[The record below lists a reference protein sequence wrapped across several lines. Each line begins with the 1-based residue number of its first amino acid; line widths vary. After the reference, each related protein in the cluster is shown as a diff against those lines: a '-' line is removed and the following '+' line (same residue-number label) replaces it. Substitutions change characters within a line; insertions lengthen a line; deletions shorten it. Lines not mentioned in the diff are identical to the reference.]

1 MYYLRIY
8 SSEKGGSVMLPF
20 NNDLEAL
27 IAYVIDQYERMMKY
41 LKSDNKKYQKI
52 ISFWDKN
59 KSDETLEDSIKNF
72 DFGIFQSM
80 NVSIN
85 YQLTPEYNEKMHSEM
100 VEREEVVYW
109 EIMKKYPLKEKGIV
123 DLMLKSEHDF
133 VCAFTKEIALREGMD
148 PHTARLWI
156 GDIGVEYR
164 LSEEDEKKHGVIYKM
179 KEDESRNDTTAIIS
193 DKQCPYEIDFE
204 DPDWEADLEIA
215 MCKAF
220 LQFYPLGSTLK
231 KENVDEV
238 FRKIVGMRF
247 NRISNI
253 EYWILENL
261 QVTKEE
267 LSDFVIQESEINEEI
282 RQGKTD
288 VDYVLDGTLGEV
300 VLNEQYPDFSISYLM
315 TNNNQMIITNACW
328 N

>member
-8 SSEKGGSVMLPF
+8 SSEKDGSIMLPF
-20 NNDLEAL
+20 NNDLESL
-27 IAYVIDQYERMMKY
+27 ITYVVDQHERIIRY
-41 LKSDNKKYQKI
+41 LESNNKKYEKI
-52 ISFWDKN
+52 AFIWDKDRY
-59 KSDETLEDSIKNF
+59 DETLEVSIRNF

-80 NVSIN
+80 NVQIF
-85 YQLTPEYNEKMHSEM
+85 YDLTPEYDKEMHSE
-100 VEREEVVYW
+100 ERIDRREVIHL
-109 EIMKKYPLKEKGIV
+109 EIMKKYPLKEKGII
-123 DLMLKSEHDF
+123 DLMTRPEYYF
-133 VCAFTKEIALREGMD
+133 VCAFTKEMALREGMD
-148 PHTARLWI
+148 SHTARLRV
-156 GDIGVEYR
+156 GDIGVEYI
-164 LSEEDEKKHGVIYKM
+164 LSKKAEKRYGTIYKV
-179 KEDESRNDTTAIIS
+179 KENKAIPNKHCIY
-193 DKQCPYEIDFE
+193 DEIDFE
-204 DPDWEADLEIA
+204 DPDWEANLEIA

-220 LQFYPLGSTLK
+220 LQFYPLESTLK

-261 QVTKEE
+261 QVTKED

-288 VDYVLDGTLGEV
+288 VDYVLDGTLGEG
-300 VLNEQYPDFSISYLM
+300 VLNKQYPDFSITYLM
-315 TNNNQMIITNACW
+315 TNHNQMIITDARW

>member
-8 SSEKGGSVMLPF
+8 SSEKDGSIMLPF
-20 NNDLEAL
+20 NNDLESL
-27 IAYVIDQYERMMKY
+27 ITYVVDQHERIIRY
-41 LKSDNKKYQKI
+41 LESNNKKYEKI
-52 ISFWDKN
+52 AFIWDKDRY
-59 KSDETLEDSIKNF
+59 DETLEVSIRNF

-80 NVSIN
+80 NVQIF
-85 YQLTPEYNEKMHSEM
+85 YDLTPEYDKEMHSE
-100 VEREEVVYW
+100 ERIDRREVIHL
-109 EIMKKYPLKEKGIV
+109 EIMKKYPLKEKGII
-123 DLMLKSEHDF
+123 DLMTRPEYYF
-133 VCAFTKEIALREGMD
+133 VCAFTKEMALREGMD
-148 PHTARLWI
+148 SHTARLRV
-156 GDIGVEYR
+156 GDIGVEYI
-164 LSEEDEKKHGVIYKM
+164 LSKKAEKRYGTIYKV
-179 KEDESRNDTTAIIS
+179 KENKAIPNKHCIY
-193 DKQCPYEIDFE
+193 DEIDFE
-204 DPDWEADLEIA
+204 DPDWEANLEIA

-220 LQFYPLGSTLK
+220 LQFYPLESTLK

-267 LSDFVIQESEINEEI
+267 LPDFVIQESEINEEI

-288 VDYVLDGTLGEV
+288 VDYVLDGTLGEG
-300 VLNEQYPDFSISYLM
+300 VLNKQYPDFSITYLM
-315 TNNNQMIITNACW
+315 TNHNQMIITDARW